1 MCNLSCRWLLSFLSE
16 NKDSFSNDLLFY
28 ESNTQTAGKST
39 RMGDRE
45 NVLKESFALL
55 HFFIALASVTFQ
67 FGTFDWENVVHFYFY
82 ILKSMSHDWFQ
93 LIFQPHIEAQLCSTT
108 ERSTF
113 HIALSALHCSCGWGN
128 LTSPFGC
135 HGFIET
141 LFLQTF
147 FWI

>member
-1 MCNLSCRWLLSFLSE
+1 MCNLSRRRLLSFLSE

-67 FGTFDWENVVHFYFY
+67 FGTLIEGSNPFKKMLF
-82 ILKSMSHDWFQ
+82 ILVLYSK
-93 LIFQPHIEAQLCSTT
+93 IYVA
-108 ERSTF
+108 
-113 HIALSALHCSCGWGN
+113 
-128 LTSPFGC
+128 
-135 HGFIET
+135 
-141 LFLQTF
+141 
-147 FWI
+147 